1 MADSLTR
8 KDISDIIKEANLTDA
23 EADELLSC
31 CNTLDKINS
40 TNIHTYTRYF
50 TQWKE
55 ESYQVT
61 IKKKKIAD
69 GVLYAIEP
77 MCGSTTYMIDTSSV
91 LAVIDSGFPCYQ
103 NELKKVLCSVVENF
117 ENRNPVL
124 ILTHMDMDHAGLL
137 SCFSKIYM
145 SKDSYDDFV
154 RRKNGNPNFRESV
167 EKRCPYY
174 RITSVL
180 SKDVIADTGN
190 MIPISTIVPQGDN
203 PLTFIGNL
211 NLTPLSF
218 EVYQTSGGHV
228 EGSIILFERRNR
240 LIFAGDTY
248 VNTAMNTNQSDFIKT
263 SMEMLGSLN
272 ADSAKAKAERLALLE
287 MMSEEPWTLCGGH
300 GLFIEYPLEK

>member
-8 KDISDIIKEANLTDA
+8 EDIADIIKEAGLTDA
-23 EADELLSC
+23 EAEELLFC
-31 CNTLDKINS
+31 CNTLENVNL

-50 TQWKE
+50 THWKGE
-55 ESYQVT
+55 AYQVT
-61 IKKKKIAD
+61 IKKKEIAD
-69 GVLYAIEP
+69 GTLYAIEP
-77 MCGSTTYMIDTSSV
+77 MCGSTTYVIDTGSV

-103 NELKKVLCSVVENF
+103 NELKKVLCSLIENF
-117 ENRNPVL
+117 ETRNPVL

-137 SCFSKIYM
+137 SGFSRIYM

-154 RRKNGNPNFRESV
+154 RRKNGSPNFRESV

-180 SKDVIADTGN
+180 SKDVIADTDN
-190 MIPISTIVPQGDN
+190 MVPISSVVPQDAK
-203 PLTFIGNL
+203 PLTFIGTL
-211 NLTPLSF
+211 NLDSLSF

-240 LIFAGDTY
+240 LVFAGDTY
-248 VNTAMNTNQSDFIKT
+248 VNTAMNSNQSDFIKT

-272 ADSAKAKAERLALLE
+272 ADSAKAKAERFALID
-287 MMSEEPWTLCGGH
+287 MMGSESWTLCGGH
-300 GLFIEYPLEK
+300 GLFIEYPTTK